1 MTELSLTTTRQI
13 KAPVETV
20 FNAWLAADTL
30 KRFMMPCSG
39 GSLAKVE
46 NDPRVGGRFS
56 IVMGEDEIP
65 HAGTYLAI
73 DPHSRIAFS
82 WESPYSVDGS
92 TVTLDLR
99 PIDKGTTELT
109 LTHVK
114 FSSES
119 SRDGHIKG
127 WDIILDSL
135 EALDLQAATAG

>member
-20 FNAWLAADTL
+20 FNAWLSAETL
-30 KRFMMPCSG
+30 QRFMMPCSG
-39 GSLAKVE
+39 GSLAKVTA
-46 NDPRVGGRFS
+46 DPRVGGRFS

-73 DPHSRIAFS
+73 EPHSKIAFS

-92 TVTLDLR
+92 TVTLALR
-99 PIDKGTTELT
+99 PIDGWTTELT
-109 LTHVK
+109 LTQVK
-114 FSSES
+114 FSSED

-127 WDIILDSL
+127 WNVILDGL
-135 EALDLQAATAG
+135 EALQLQASTAG